1 MFAAVDKKL
10 ERELERLT
18 ANSAMRRED
27 LLRSALAKSRAK
39 KLLSILAGVL
49 ALLSAGA
56 MTAVFSKLFG
66 QEGLQYLA
74 ALIALVSGIISLF
87 VTSYFGD
94 DEILSRLAGSSKYL
108 SLRDSVF
115 RLAINEDIPDKQKF
129 RLLADLQEEY
139 SDLDSA
145 YSKYFSLFRR
155 GSTLSLQQLPLRHRV
170 SEVRVREAAESD
182 VEELHRRIERA
193 G

>member
-1 MFAAVDKKL
+1 MDENL

-49 ALLSAGA
+49 ALVSAGA
-56 MTAVFSKLFG
+56 MTAVLSKLFG
-66 QEGLQYLA
+66 QEGLQYVA
-74 ALIALVSGIISLF
+74 AVIALASGTISLV

-115 RLAINEDIPDKQKF
+115 RLAINQDIPDKQKF
-129 RLLADLQEEY
+129 RVLAELQQQY
-139 SDLDSA
+139 SDLESA
-145 YSKYFSLFRR
+145 YSKYFSLLDRHR
-155 GSTLSLQQLPLRHRV
+155 AQTSQRPPLRHHAT
-170 SEVRVREAAESD
+170 EVRVQEAADSD

-193 G
+193 GD